1 MNIRWMSRYRR
12 SSQIAYSRTIAA
24 RLYRVW
30 RRYTDDPA
38 RQSDTCIADI
48 LLLPLAGLMLIIF
61 LLGIMPGASDAIAEA
76 CSVACM
82 P

>member
-1 MNIRWMSRYRR
+1 MNIRWLARCRR

-24 RLYRVW
+24 RLNRAW
-30 RRYTDDPA
+30 RRYADDPQ
-38 RQSDTCIADI
+38 RQCDTCIADI
-48 LLLPLAGLMLIIF
+48 LLLPLTGLMLSIF
-61 LLGIMPGASDAIAEA
+61 LLGTVPGASDAIAEA

>member
-1 MNIRWMSRYRR
+1 MNIRWLARCRR

-24 RLYRVW
+24 RLNRAW
-30 RRYTDDPA
+30 RRYADDPQ
-38 RQSDTCIADI
+38 RQCDTCIADI
-48 LLLPLAGLMLIIF
+48 LLLPLTGLMLSIF
-61 LLGIMPGASDAIAEA
+61 LLGKVLGASDAIAEA